1 MKKIFMFAVCL
12 VTLTACTTKEEE
24 VFPDSQEVRF
34 YPTLTRATETAF
46 EEGDK
51 ISISAVHPSAG
62 TELKASGNYADN
74 VKYVYR
80 SGLFVAETPS
90 EAIKLPSDD
99 SGLAYYA
106 VYPQQYTLA
115 TNGTFKVQTDQRT
128 HASRTASDFCT
139 VYSPVSNERDVHL
152 KFWHRLSRICVNIEG
167 VPDGKS
173 VTMRLENIYNE
184 ASFDLNANTYST
196 APGAIKSVIQM
207 GEMNGSPRDFE
218 AILPPQ
224 AFTLGTDLIVT
235 IGGTTYNVR
244 TSRPTETFRSGMQY
258 DYKLRYNNGIVEL
271 VFSGYIHPWN
281 TMDVDPRMPDVVP
294 DDIREDMDDHMPI
307 YPGTNPPNIEGCYF
321 IDPFETVYCEDYD
334 NGSGG
339 YAPGHI
345 VNSYYCLFQN
355 QNASDNTIDFKG
367 KSVSGSQTDEGNGAY
382 ISGSGNNFTAF
393 FNTIGESS
401 GISTKTALVIS
412 GTKTADGIKDLYY
425 AFVMVEKGDDPNH
438 QLMDEG
444 VFRVFRDKDFLA
456 VNATWPGEGGIIVVG
471 ENRSSAKG
479 LDTPWGIYDRK
490 K

>member
-1 MKKIFMFAVCL
+1 MKKFFMFAVCL

-24 VFPDSQEVRF
+24 VSPDSQEVRF
-34 YPTLTRATETAF
+34 FSTLTRATDTQF

-90 EAIKLPSDD
+90 EAIKLNDD

-106 VYPQQYTLA
+106 VYPQQYSLA

-128 HASRTASDFCT
+128 HASITASDFCT
-139 VYSPVSNERDVHL
+139 VYHPVTNEKNVSL
-152 KFWHRLSRICVNIEG
+152 KFWHRLSRICVNIKG
-167 VPDGKS
+167 VQANET
-173 VTMRLENIYNE
+173 VTMRLTNMYNE
-184 ASFDLNANTYST
+184 ASFNLNTNTYTT
-196 APGAIKSVIQM
+196 APGAIKSEIRM
-207 GEMNGSPRDFE
+207 GDMGTTRDFE

-224 AFTLGTDLIVT
+224 EFTLGTDLIVT
-235 IGGTTYNVR
+235 IGAKSYNVT
-244 TSRPTETFRSGMQY
+244 TSRPADTFYSGMEY
-258 DYKLRYNNGIVEL
+258 DYWLIFKDGIIIPDEVR
-271 VFSGYIHPWN
+271 FIDPYIHPW
-281 TMDVDPRMPDVVP
+281 DSEELSEIVGPEVKDSLKRW
-294 DDIREDMDDHMPI
+294 MPI
-307 YPGTNPPNIEGCYF
+307 YEGDTPPNIEGCYF
-321 IDPFETVYCEDYD
+321 VDPFETVYCQDQG
-334 NGSGG
+334 NGG
-339 YAPGHI
+339 YNPGDI
-345 VNSYYCLFQN
+345 VNSIYTRFLN
-355 QNASDNTIDFKG
+355 QSTSKNTVDFSRISANGNSTSEGKG
-367 KSVSGSQTDEGNGAY
+367 AF
-382 ISGSGNNFTAF
+382 IRGSGNNFTAF
-393 FNTIGESS
+393 FDTEGATS
-401 GISTKTALVIS
+401 GITTKTALVIS
-412 GTKTADGIKDLYY
+412 GTKTAEGIKDFYY

-438 QLMDEG
+438 QLMNEG